1 MINDLIATARGQ
13 GGRWRKLHAPAVLL
27 FILALILTALPL
39 AQRTSAQTTLK
50 LQYRTPDTA
59 AGDNQIK
66 PHFNIVN
73 TGSSSVPLSEL
84 KIRYWYTID
93 GDRTQSFNCDYAVVG
108 CASLSG
114 TFVRLAS
121 ATTGADYYLEIGF
134 SSGTLAANGQSG
146 EIQTRFNK
154 SDWTNYT
161 ETGDYS
167 YDPTKTAF
175 ADWSKVTLYRNG
187 TLVWGTEP
195 AGTTNPTAT
204 ATRTPTSGPTATPT
218 RTPTTGP
225 TMTPTRTPTSGPTAT
240 PTRTPTA
247 TVPVPTLP
255 PGSDTNDD
263 WLHTSGN
270 RIVDRNG
277 NPVWLTG
284 VNWFGFNAS
293 ERVFHG
299 LWSVRLEDIIKSMT
313 ERGINIL
320 RVPISTQLILEWRAG
335 DFKPVNVNTYV
346 NQDLTGLNSLQIFDR
361 TLALSK
367 QYGLKI
373 MIDVHS
379 AEADNSGH
387 VYPVWYKG
395 TITPEDFYQAWEW
408 ITNRYKNDDTI
419 IAMDIKNEPH
429 GSVSA
434 GSQGIAKWDNSTDIN
449 NWKHACETASRRI
462 LAINPNVLVLCE
474 GNETYP
480 KPGYTY
486 SSTDPKTYYN
496 TWWGGNLRGVR
507 DYPINLGV
515 NQDQLVYSPHDYGP
529 LVFQQPWFYPGFNK
543 TTLYN
548 DVWYP
553 NWYFI
558 HDENIAPLLIGEWGG
573 FMDGG
578 DNEKWMLALR
588 DFMVE
593 KRLHHTFWCLNPN
606 SGDTGGL
613 LGYDWVT
620 WDEAKY
626 NLLKPSL
633 WKDRAGKFVGLDH
646 RVPLGNSTV
655 GTNVTDYYR
664 NGNPAPVSN

>member
-1 MINDLIATARGQ
+1 MINDLIAKARGH
-13 GGRWRKLHAPAVLL
+13 GGRWRPLHAPAALL
-27 FILALILTALPL
+27 LILALVLTALPL
-39 AQRTSAQTTLK
+39 AQRASAQTALK
-50 LQYRTPDTA
+50 VQYRAADTG
-59 AGDNQIK
+59 AGDNQIR

-73 TGSSSVPLSEL
+73 TGGSSVPLADL
-84 KIRYWYTID
+84 KIRYWYTVD
-93 GDRTQSFNCDYAVVG
+93 GDKAQSFSCDYAVAG
-108 CASLSG
+108 CTSVRGS
-114 TFVRLAS
+114 FVKLAS
-121 ATTGADYYLEIGF
+121 AVPGADYYLEVSFTG
-134 SSGTLAANGQSG
+134 GTLAANGQTG
-146 EIQTRFNK
+146 EIQTRLNK
-154 SDWTNYT
+154 SDWTNYS

-175 ADWSKVTLYRNG
+175 ADWSRVTLYRSG
-187 TLVWGTEP
+187 TLVWGAEP
-195 AGTTNPTAT
+195 GG
-204 ATRTPTSGPTATPT
+204 SGPTATPT

-225 TMTPTRTPTSGPTAT
+225 TATPTRTPTTGPTAT

-247 TVPVPTLP
+247 TPTVPV
-255 PGSDTNDD
+255 GDDTNDD
-263 WLHTSGN
+263 WLHTNGN

-284 VNWFGFNAS
+284 VNWFGFNAT

-299 LWSVRLEDIIKSMT
+299 LWSAHLEQMIKQVS

-320 RVPISTQLILEWRAG
+320 RVPISTQLILEWKAG
-335 DFKPVNVNTYV
+335 DFKPVNVNTYA
-346 NQDLTGLNSLQIFDR
+346 NPELEGLNSLQIFDR
-361 TLALSK
+361 SVALSK
-367 QYGLKI
+367 KYGMKI

-395 TITPEDFYQAWEW
+395 TITPEQFYLAWEW
-408 ITNRYKNDDTI
+408 ITERYKNDDTV

-429 GSVSA
+429 GAVNSA
-434 GSQGIAKWDNSTDIN
+434 SQGMAKWDNSTDIN
-449 NWKHACETASRRI
+449 NWKHACETASKRI

-474 GNETYP
+474 GNEAYP

-529 LVFQQPWFYPGFNK
+529 MVFQQPWFYAGFNK

-548 DVWYP
+548 DVWQP
-553 NWYFI
+553 NWFFI
-558 HDENIAPLLIGEWGG
+558 HEENIAPLLIGEWGG

-578 DNEKWMLALR
+578 DNQKWMLALR
-588 DFMVE
+588 DFMIE
-593 KRLHHTFWCLNPN
+593 NNLHHTFWCLNPN

-613 LGYDWVT
+613 LGYDWAT

-626 NLLKPSL
+626 SLLKPSL
-633 WKDRAGKFVGLDH
+633 WQDRAGKFVGLDH
-646 RVPLGNSTV
+646 RTPLGNSTV
-655 GTNVTDYYR
+655 GTTVTDYYR
-664 NGNPAPVSN
+664 NGNPAPAN